1 MMLGGWLEFT
11 LMYNGLSSDLLYA
24 SYLLVDR
31 FSVKSR
37 KFKTLRFVS
46 LIMLLS
52 MAQFILK

>member
-11 LMYNGLSSDLLYA
+11 LMYNGLSSDLLYG

-31 FSVKSR
+31 FSVKCR

-46 LIMLLS
+46 LTMLLS
-52 MAQFILK
+52 MAEFILK

>member
-11 LMYNGLSSDLLYA
+11 LMYNGLSSDLLYG

>member
-46 LIMLLS
+46 LTMLLS
-52 MAQFILK
+52 MAQFLLK

>member
-11 LMYNGLSSDLLYA
+11 LMYNGLSSDLLYG

-46 LIMLLS
+46 LTMLLS
-52 MAQFILK
+52 MAQFLLK